1 MLMQDARK
9 FAKIVRQKHHL
20 SERKVMFVVRKKMLE
35 NAAAQQDTLQK
46 AAETKKKEIIKA
58 VIAHD
63 GPFTTA
69 ADVHRLQKTLNTK
82 EFFAALKNEI
92 RYQMLILALL

>member
-20 SERKVMFVVRKKMLE
+20 RERKVVFVVRKKMLE

-46 AAETKKKEIIKA
+46 AAETKKEIIKA

>member
-1 MLMQDARK
+1 MLLPNKTRS
-9 FAKIVRQKHHL
+9 R
-20 SERKVMFVVRKKMLE
+20 R
-35 NAAAQQDTLQK
+35 LQK
-46 AAETKKKEIIKA
+46 QKKEIIKD